1 VLTPVAQLRPVEL
14 CGSVI
19 SRATLHNAD
28 QVKRQD
34 IRVGDSVWIVKAGD
48 VIPAVESVIVEKRN
62 GGELPF
68 EMPQTCPICGG
79 ATHREENE
87 VAVRCL
93 NPLCPAQLQRR
104 IEHFASRNAL
114 DIRSLG
120 STVVEALVSQKLVSD
135 PLDLFSLNRE
145 TLAALD
151 VSGHKFGKNA
161 ARVTAAL
168 EEAKSLPLHRWLFA
182 VGIPNVGVTVARAI
196 AAEHGRFSDLA
207 ASAVLENVIENDA
220 KKGRERKILAIKVE
234 AAKAVKAFFESGYG
248 RRFLARMAEL
258 GIDPQSEKAVEPAS
272 TGPLAGSGCVLTG
285 TLSRPR
291 GEYAKLIELA
301 GGTVQSAVT
310 SKTRYLIAGE
320 NTRPSMAVSTATRTP
335 ICGIDKRRNWP
346 PHTASCSRPKRTK
359 EPLSRFRNA
368 GPARALP
375 LWRYRSLR
383 FPARP
388 RPPHF

>member
-1 VLTPVAQLRPVEL
+1 
-14 CGSVI
+14 
-19 SRATLHNAD
+19 
-28 QVKRQD
+28 
-34 IRVGDSVWIVKAGD
+34 
-48 VIPAVESVIVEKRN
+48 VIPAVESSIPEKRD
-62 GGELPF
+62 GTERVF
-68 EMPQTCPICGG
+68 EMPSACPVCGG
-79 ATHREENE
+79 EVRRLDGE
-87 VAVRCL
+87 VAVRCVD
-93 NPLCPAQLQRR
+93 PSCPAQLCRR
-104 IEHFASRNAL
+104 VEHFGSRDAL
-114 DIRSLG
+114 DIRALG
-120 STVVEALVSQKLVSD
+120 GTVVDQLVGRKMISD

-258 GIDPQSEKAVEPAS
+258 GIDPQSEKAVEPAL
-272 TGPLAGSGCVLTG
+272 TGPLAGAGCVLTG

-320 NTRPSMAVSTATRTP
+320 NTGAAKTKKALELGTEVIDEAQLLKMLEGGSAGVVEAEKPEPSRK
-335 ICGIDKRRNWP
+335 IEQG
-346 PHTASCSRPKRTK
+346 
-359 EPLSRFRNA
+359 ELF
-368 GPARALP
+368 
-375 LWRYRSLR
+375 
-383 FPARP
+383 
-388 RPPHF
+388 